1 MHRKLKGEIIM
12 TKKVVAWT
20 EEELD
25 VLHKNWEERAS
36 VLLELLPNRSR
47 SSIMNKI
54 SRLGYQRNKQILTQE
69 NYDYIAENIA
79 TKTQKQIARE
89 LDVSPPVI
97 TRALKELGISKSI
110 NWTQTSIDND
120 VEDSPFSIRIIYEKT
135 VEYGG
140 NVDASNEK

>member
-1 MHRKLKGEIIM
+1 M

-36 VLLELLPNRSR
+36 VLLELIPNRSR

-89 LDVSPPVI
+89 LEVSPPVI

>member
-1 MHRKLKGEIIM
+1 M
-12 TKKVVAWT
+12 TKKVIAWT

-89 LDVSPPVI
+89 LEVSPPVI

-120 VEDSPFSIRIIYEKT
+120 VEGSPFSIRIIYEKT

>member
-1 MHRKLKGEIIM
+1 M
-12 TKKVVAWT
+12 TKKVIAWT

-89 LDVSPPVI
+89 LEVSPPVI

>member
-1 MHRKLKGEIIM
+1 M

-89 LDVSPPVI
+89 LEVSPPVI

>member
-1 MHRKLKGEIIM
+1 M
-12 TKKVVAWT
+12 TKKVIAWT

-89 LDVSPPVI
+89 LEVSPPVI

-140 NVDASNEK
+140 NADASNEK